1 MTLWYTSSLVVHLIA
16 IALWLGG
23 IVFFL
28 VVVGPAVHELEPRIA
43 IITMNQARLGLETM
57 SWIAIAL
64 ILMTGVF
71 NLVTKSQIDPTAL
84 SGAYLYTLGAKMLL
98 FVAMVVHHC
107 LQVFK
112 YAPRIATLTKQLP
125 AAPATWPEP
134 LLSNWQRWFLLLKLN
149 AALGPIVVLLG
160 LALVRS

>member
-43 IITMNQARLGLETM
+43 VKTMNQARIGLETM
-57 SWIAIAL
+57 SWTAIGL
-64 ILMTGVF
+64 ILLTGVF
-71 NLVTKSQIDPTAL
+71 NVVTKSQIDAATL
-84 SGAYLYTLGAKMLL
+84 SPAYLYTLGAKMLF

-112 YAPRIATLTKQLP
+112 YAPRIASLTQQLP
-125 AAPATWPEP
+125 VAVVTWPEP
-134 LLSNWQRWFLLLKLN
+134 LLANWRRWFLLLKLN
-149 AALGPIVVLLG
+149 AALGPVVVLLG